1 MKITLNMI
9 KSLNPCK
16 TGIDSF
22 ESKYPNYKGTLV
34 DILSMEDVGYSDKI
48 WLATKILDKMT
59 LVQWSLDCALMVA
72 DNFNKEFPNDN
83 RVNECLKAVKRYVD
97 GEITESVRSA
107 AESAWSAARSAAES
121 ARSAALSAAQS
132 AAWSAAESARLAA
145 LSSEQEYINLS
156 LLIALVDNLEE

>member
-107 AESAWSAARSAAES
+107 QSAALSAAES